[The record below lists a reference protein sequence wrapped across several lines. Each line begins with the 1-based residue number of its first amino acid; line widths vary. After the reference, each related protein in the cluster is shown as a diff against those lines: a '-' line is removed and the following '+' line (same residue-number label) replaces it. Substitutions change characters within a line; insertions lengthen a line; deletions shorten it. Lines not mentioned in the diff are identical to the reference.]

1 MLKMKKN
8 ITSKKKN
15 KVNLTNS
22 LPATWDRD
30 KKKIRILKERPSKKD
45 QSSIIKKNIKKPEL
59 TRVDFTNLLSE

>member
-45 QSSIIKKNIKKPEL
+45 QSSIIKKKH
-59 TRVDFTNLLSE
+59 